1 LSVDRNKVV
10 VYLTR
15 EQIDV
20 LVGAAAVAKHH
31 WVEYT
36 PRDVATLGRA
46 VGALE
51 RAARK

>member
-1 LSVDRNKVV
+1 M

-20 LVGAAAVAKHH
+20 LIGAAAVAKYH
-31 WVEYT
+31 WTDYT